1 MLGIYCHIPLTFA
14 DIWHIWSTRMIMMVP
29 TTTKMMIT
37 TMTVIDEGN
46 YDDKDIVI
54 VVAP

>member
-1 MLGIYCHIPLTFA
+1 
-14 DIWHIWSTRMIMMVP
+14 MMVP